1 MTFSVTSLE
10 TLFRCGVRYDYRY
23 LQKIKTA
30 PTSALILG
38 RGVDE
43 AVSFDL
49 QNVIDHQTLLNA
61 HEVTD
66 IARHAVE
73 QIVLTDGI
81 MLTEEEAVRGL
92 NRVRADITQKA
103 ILMAS
108 LHHTYIAPRL
118 QPTHVQR
125 KFEIPVAGHI
135 ITGIIDV
142 QEGRSVRD
150 TKVRSKSPDADEAAT
165 SFQLTVYAMAVAQMD
180 GVVPESVCLDFLI
193 ATQQPKIA
201 KQEST
206 RQRYHFVMVE
216 ERVKRAAEAVERGL
230 FMPADIGDWHCSR
243 IYCPY
248 FDICKFV

>member
-23 LQKIKTA
+23 LQQIKTA

-38 RGVDE
+38 RAVDE

-49 QNVIDHQTLLNA
+49 QNVIDHGALLNA

-73 QIVLTDGI
+73 QIMLVDGI
-81 MLTEEEAVRGL
+81 MLTEDEAALGL

-103 ILMAS
+103 VLMAS

-118 QPTHVQR
+118 HPTHVQR
-125 KFEIPVAGHI
+125 KFEVPVAGHT

-150 TKVRSKSPDADEAAT
+150 TKVRAKSPDADEAAT

-180 GVVPESVCLDFLI
+180 GVVPESVYLDFLI
-193 ATQQPKIA
+193 ATQQPKVLR
-201 KQEST
+201 QEST
-206 RQRYHFVMVE
+206 RQRFQFAMVE

-230 FMPADIGDWHCSR
+230 FMPADLGAWHCSR
-243 IYCPY
+243 KMCPY
-248 FDICKFV
+248 FDICRFV